1 MPKTEIS
8 MNRNTKT
15 FLFLHCMVINIIY
28 WVFLFSTGWF
38 LSPHWKNT
46 VWARDD
52 LCVSFAFLFVFC
64 ASLCLLC
71 SRKPS
76 FKEKGSPSKCP
87 GGKEAKTPK
96 PEEGV
101 KESPSK
107 VTKSLSFTAKQAFR
121 MKDGASR
128 QNSEGQRML
137 LCTHTQEYWNT
148 HSVSECCFQTHI
160 HLYITIL
167 ALHRF
172 LILFFYTR
180 LQQLARIVSNFLAQN
195 QMPHWIA

>member
-1 MPKTEIS
+1 

-28 WVFLFSTGWF
+28 WVFLLSTGWF

-46 VWARDD
+46 YKCG
-52 LCVSFAFLFVFC
+52 LGMICVFPLLFLFVFC

-76 FKEKGSPSKCP
+76 FKEKGSPSKSP

-128 QNSEGQRML
+128 QNTEGQRML

-148 HSVSECCFQTHI
+148 HSVILSAASRRTFTCTLQYS
-160 HLYITIL
+160 LYIG
-167 ALHRF
+167 F
-172 LILFFYTR
+172 LSYFFTR
-180 LQQLARIVSNFLAQN
+180 DFSS
-195 QMPHWIA
+195 